1 MLSILRTF
9 SRNPGS
15 TALCVLSLAAG
26 IGLTAALASVA
37 DAILYR
43 PLPVPRPEQIVRIFT
58 SSAEQPRG
66 FVSFRDFEDYRSR
79 SRTVVAMTAQ
89 TQVLVAVGG
98 DAGSASAAASGNP
111 AAAAGGIPSKIRLGL
126 AVTADYFDAL
136 RVPPAIGRGFRAD
149 EWRQPVVV
157 LSDAFWR
164 SEYGA
169 ERRIIGRA
177 IRLGGV
183 PFTVLGI
190 ARKNFGLDRFVHESF
205 YVPMGVYE
213 SGILASNGHPLEDRG
228 RRFLMVYGRLAP
240 GGIRGVDHGVS
251 CDAAVQGPS
260 KIDEARAEFST
271 LAARLEDEYPETNR
285 RRRAMVVTEL
295 EARMGADGTLPALA
309 ALLIALAALILAI
322 ASANAGG
329 VLLGRAEARA
339 KEIAVRMA
347 LGATHGHLLF
357 ASIRDAGLLALAGAA
372 VGVPVAWAATKLLAR
387 VVALPTDFPFAIEPR
402 MDARVVLVAMVASAV
417 AAIVC
422 GCAPVLAARRVEIS
436 SALKSA
442 SENIA
447 FPTSLVRRLKGGGR
461 QDCLPHIL
469 AGDKIARPTKSAGDG
484 IPRAT
489 HRGTWRIGRRG
500 TWRGALAAVEVA
512 LATALMATGAWL
524 LESVRAVDR
533 IDPGYRVDGVLTM
546 ALDPAQT
553 GYTRAATRAFYDQ
566 LLRRVRT
573 LPGVKNAAL
582 AQSVVLGYT
591 RSPAQ
596 VHIENEIEGR
606 LENDREGEA
615 AGGAERG
622 QTAHGAHGP
631 ARSNGLTTMWMNTV
645 TPEYFALMRLPL
657 VAGRGFDDRDT
668 ESSPAVAIVNQ
679 ELAKRCGVGTR
690 IRVNGRMVEVVGVAR
705 TAKYF
710 DIHETPQPHLY
721 LPYAQNYASR
731 MVLHIETGTQT
742 KVCATDSE
750 LARSPLPPSTL
761 AGGEAPG
768 DIRREIAGDSSC
780 GGRAVT
786 PTLVPAP
793 VDVSVL
799 TAVLREI
806 RAMDAGQPVSEIRPL
821 RDYLEQGAMLG
832 ARVGVDAISGVGAC
846 AMALALAGICGV
858 ISQAV
863 RRRRRE
869 IGIRIALG
877 ATRSSVVGIVMR
889 RAIVA
894 IALGTGS
901 GLAAAAAATRL
912 LAAVAPGTG
921 GIEFWSAS
929 GSWPAGI
936 WPASAA
942 AAVAIAGLAAALIPA
957 WPASA
962 IDPVQAFRCE

>member
-1 MLSILRTF
+1 MRQIVRTF

-43 PLPVPRPEQIVRIFT
+43 PLPVPHPEQIVRIFT

-98 DAGSASAAASGNP
+98 DAGS
-111 AAAAGGIPSKIRLGL
+111 PSTIRLGL

-136 RVPPAIGRGFRAD
+136 RVSPAIGRGFRSE

-169 ERRIIGRA
+169 DSGVIGRA

-183 PFTVLGI
+183 PFTVVGI
-190 ARKNFGLDRFVHESF
+190 APRNFGLDRFVHESF

-213 SGILASNGHPLEDRG
+213 AGFLASNGHPLEDRG
-228 RRFLMVYGRLAP
+228 RRFLMVYGRLASDDI
-240 GGIRGVDHGVS
+240 GHGT
-251 CDAAVQGPS
+251 AIEQ
-260 KIDEARAEFST
+260 ARAEFST
-271 LAARLEDEYPETNR
+271 LAARLEAEYPETNR
-285 RRRAMVVTEL
+285 GRRTVVVTEL
-295 EARMGADGTLPALA
+295 EARMGADRTLPAIA
-309 ALLIALAALILAI
+309 MLLIALAALILAI

-339 KEIAVRMA
+339 KEIALRMA
-347 LGATHGHLLF
+347 LGATHGHLLLV
-357 ASIRDAGLLALAGAA
+357 SIRDAGLLALAGAA
-372 VGVPVAWAATKLLAR
+372 LGVPTAWAATKLLAR

-402 MDARVVLVAMVASAV
+402 LDARVILVAAVASSF

-422 GCAPVLAARRVEIS
+422 GCAPAVAARRIEIL

-442 SENIA
+442 
-447 FPTSLVRRLKGGGR
+447 GG
-461 QDCLPHIL
+461 
-469 AGDKIARPTKSAGDG
+469 SV
-484 IPRAT
+484 PRAT
-489 HRGTWRIGRRG
+489 WRAG
-500 TWRGALAAVEVA
+500 LAAVEVA
-512 LATALMATGAWL
+512 LATALVATGAWL
-524 LESVRAVDR
+524 LESVRSVNR
-533 IDPGYRVDGVLTM
+533 IDPGYRVEGVLTM

-553 GYTRAATRAFYDQ
+553 GYSQAATRAFYDQ
-566 LLRRVRT
+566 LLRRVRGVA
-573 LPGVKNAAL
+573 GVKSAAL

-591 RSPAQ
+591 RTPAQ
-596 VHIENEIEGR
+596 VHV
-606 LENDREGEA
+606 ENDFEGEA
-615 AGGAERG
+615 DGSAARG
-622 QTAHGAHGP
+622 QP
-631 ARSNGLTTMWMNTV
+631 ARGLTTMWMNTV
-645 TPEYFALMRLPL
+645 TPEYFALMQLPL

-679 ELAKRCGVGTR
+679 ELAKRCGVIRGIATGTTTG
-690 IRVNGRMVEVVGVAR
+690 ITGAAVGAAALGAKLRVNGRMVEVVGVAR

-710 DIHETPQPHLY
+710 DIHEAPQPHLY
-721 LPYAQNYASR
+721 LPYSQNYASR

-742 KVCATDSE
+742 KVCAT
-750 LARSPLPPSTL
+750 PLHIETGTQTKVCATCTV

-768 DIRREIAGDSSC
+768 DIGSDTAGDPSC
-780 GGRAVT
+780 GERAAT
-786 PTLVPAP
+786 PTVALAP
-793 VDVSVL
+793 VHVTVL

-806 RAMDAGQPVSEIRPL
+806 RAMDGGQPVSEIRPL

-832 ARVGVDAISGVGAC
+832 ARVGVDAIGAVGAC
-846 AMALALAGICGV
+846 ALALALAGICGL

-877 ATRSSVVGIVMR
+877 ATRWSVVGMVMR
-889 RAIVA
+889 QAIAA

-901 GLAAAAAATRL
+901 GLAVAASATRL

-921 GIEFWSAS
+921 GIEFW
-929 GSWPAGI
+929 PAGI
-936 WPASAA
+936 WPAGAA
-942 AAVAIAGLAAALIPA
+942 AAVAVAGLAAGLIPA
-957 WPASA
+957 WRASA
-962 IDPVQAFRCE
+962 IDPAQAFRQE

>member
-43 PLPVPRPEQIVRIFT
+43 PLPVPHPGEIVRIFT
-58 SSAEQPRG
+58 SSAEQPRR

-98 DAGSASAAASGNP
+98 NP
-111 AAAAGGIPSKIRLGL
+111 AAATGGVPAKIRLGL

-136 RVPPAIGRGFRAD
+136 GVPPSIGRGFRAD

-169 ERRIIGRA
+169 NPGMVGRA

-183 PFTVLGI
+183 PFTVLGV
-190 ARKNFGLDRFVHESF
+190 ARKNFGLDRFIHESF

-240 GGIRGVDHGVS
+240 GPTGHDT
-251 CDAAVQGPS
+251 
-260 KIDEARAEFST
+260 KIESARAELST
-271 LAARLEDEYPETNR
+271 LAARLEAEYPETNR
-285 RRRAMVVTEL
+285 GRRVIVTTEF
-295 EARMGADGTLPALA
+295 EARMGADRTLPALA
-309 ALLIALAALILAI
+309 ALLAALAALILAI

-329 VLLGRAEARA
+329 VLLARAEARG
-339 KEIAVRMA
+339 KEIAVRIA
-347 LGATHGHLLF
+347 LGATHRRLLLV
-357 ASIRDAGLLALAGAA
+357 SLREAGLLALAGAA
-372 VGVPVAWAATKLLAR
+372 LGVPMAWAATKLLAR

-402 MDARVVLVAMVASAV
+402 MDARMVLIAVVASAL
-417 AAIVC
+417 AAMVC
-422 GCAPVLAARRVEIS
+422 GCAPALAARRVEIAAGLRS
-436 SALKSA
+436 
-442 SENIA
+442 
-447 FPTSLVRRLKGGGR
+447 
-461 QDCLPHIL
+461 
-469 AGDKIARPTKSAGDG
+469 AGDKIACPTKSAGG
-484 IPRAT
+484 GVPGATRPR
-489 HRGTWRIGRRG
+489 GRRQAA
-500 TWRGALAAVEVA
+500 WRGGLAAVEVA
-512 LATALMATGAWL
+512 LATALVATGAWL
-524 LESVRAVDR
+524 LESVRSVDR

-553 GYTRAATRAFYDQ
+553 GYTRAATHVFYDQ
-566 LLRRVRT
+566 LLRRVRGIA
-573 LPGVKNAAL
+573 GVKNAAL

-591 RSPAQ
+591 RTPAQ
-596 VHIENEIEGR
+596 VHIYDI
-606 LENDREGEA
+606 ENDSDSESEA
-615 AGGAERG
+615 AGTGQPGAERG
-622 QTAHGAHGP
+622 QTARGQ
-631 ARSNGLTTMWMNTV
+631 TTMWMNTV

-657 VAGRGFDDRDT
+657 VSGRAFDDRDT

-690 IRVNGRMVEVVGVAR
+690 IRVNGRMVEVVGIAR
-705 TAKYF
+705 TARYF

-721 LPYAQNYASR
+721 LPYTQNYASR

-742 KVCATDSE
+742 KVCAT
-750 LARSPLPPSTL
+750 LPHIET
-761 AGGEAPG
+761 
-768 DIRREIAGDSSC
+768 RTQTKVC
-780 GGRAVT
+780 VT
-786 PTLVPAP
+786 RTALP
-793 VDVSVL
+793 VNASVL
-799 TAVLREI
+799 TAVLHEI
-806 RAMDAGQPVSEIRPL
+806 RALDAGQPVSEIRPL

-832 ARVGVDAISGVGAC
+832 ARVGVDAIGAVGAC
-846 AMALALAGICGV
+846 ALALALAGICGL

-877 ATRSSVVGIVMR
+877 ATRSSVTGMVMR
-889 RAIVA
+889 QA
-894 IALGTGS
+894 IAAVTLGTGS
-901 GLAAAAAATRL
+901 GLAAAVCATRL
-912 LAAVAPGTG
+912 LAAVAPATG
-921 GIEFWSAS
+921 GIGF
-929 GSWPAGI
+929 WPAGM

-942 AAVAIAGLAAALIPA
+942 AAVAIAGLVAALIPA
-957 WPASA
+957 WRASS
-962 IDPVQAFRCE
+962 IDPVTALGHE